1 MPEKDLMSVIIEVL
15 KNPYAIGTTVAA
27 ILFMNF
33 CCFVAN
39 YRKKPP
45 KPKKAKPAKPA
56 ATHAA
61 QTGEEGKKE
70 EAAGAAPAPE
80 EEKK

>member
-15 KNPYAIGTTVAA
+15 KNPYAIGTVAA

-45 KPKKAKPAKPA
+45 KPKKVKSAKPA
-56 ATHAA
+56 ATPAA